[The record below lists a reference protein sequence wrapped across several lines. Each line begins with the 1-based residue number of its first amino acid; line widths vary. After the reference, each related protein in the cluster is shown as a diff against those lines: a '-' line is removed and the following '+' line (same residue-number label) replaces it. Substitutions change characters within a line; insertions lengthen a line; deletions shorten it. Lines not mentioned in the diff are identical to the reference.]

1 MAGMTIFVHEAGP
14 AGAPAVVLLHAA
26 GTSGWM
32 WEKQVAALSADLR
45 VLVPDLPG
53 HGRSNTREWVSFADT
68 ARLVAEVIAGR
79 APGGAAHVV
88 GLSMGGYVAA
98 HLAATSPEAVGGAIV
113 SGINVLPFPHPG
125 RLRLMGALIAP
136 VMKWGPVLR
145 ANARALRVPEEDV
158 AGYEAAARATTRQ
171 SFRRVSDEAVGFRL
185 PGAAGT
191 SPCPVLAVAGGE
203 EHELTRGSLAEIAA
217 AFPHGEARL
226 VPGVGHGWSGE
237 KPELFT
243 AMIRARVTGGPLPE
257 ELRPL
262 G

>member
-1 MAGMTIFVHEAGP
+1 
-14 AGAPAVVLLHAA
+14 
-26 GTSGWM
+26 
-32 WEKQVAALSADLR
+32 
-45 VLVPDLPG
+45 
-53 HGRSNTREWVSFADT
+53 
-68 ARLVAEVIAGR
+68 
-79 APGGAAHVV
+79 
-88 GLSMGGYVAA
+88 MGGYVAA

-113 SGINVLPFPHPG
+113 SGINVLPFPNPG

-243 AMIRARVTGGPLPE
+243 AMIRARVTGDPLPE